1 MEFKDRLPGM
11 IESFLFIVGDEGLT
25 IKQLTSLTER
35 KESEVT
41 EAIDWLHMS
50 YEERKESGIMLK
62 QFGGAYRLVTKADFA
77 EDIKRLLENP
87 SPKSMT
93 QASLEVL
100 AIIAYRQPVTRV
112 EIDDLRGVKSEGP
125 INTLIAKGLIMEKGR
140 SEGSGRAIL
149 FGTTDLFLDRFGLA
163 SLDGLPPLS
172 QEEEGETV
180 ETDLFMT
187 KFQEAF
193 AMENDWRRKHFLKR
207 AIIVVLFFTLLVGG
221 GLKEVAASGQAWAV
235 IDADTGRLLEGHNE
249 NVRLPIA
256 SLTKIWTAF
265 TFIESGS
272 SARRC
277 HQFRHKLLQQ
287 KDRPFIYSKG
297 WRLKQMPC

>member
-1 MEFKDRLPGM
+1 MEFKNRLPGM

-25 IKQLTSLTER
+25 IKQLTTLTEC
-35 KESEVT
+35 KESKVT
-41 EAIDWLHMS
+41 EAIEWLRMS

-62 QFGGAYRLVTKADFA
+62 QFGGAYRLVTKADYA

-163 SLDGLPPLS
+163 SLNGLPPLS

-193 AMENDWRRKHFLKR
+193 AMEND
-207 AIIVVLFFTLLVGG
+207 GG
-221 GLKEVAASGQAWAV
+221 GS
-235 IDADTGRLLEGHNE
+235 I
-249 NVRLPIA
+249 
-256 SLTKIWTAF
+256 S
-265 TFIESGS
+265 
-272 SARRC
+272 
-277 HQFRHKLLQQ
+277 
-287 KDRPFIYSKG
+287 
-297 WRLKQMPC
+297 

>member
-1 MEFKDRLPGM
+1 
-11 IESFLFIVGDEGLT
+11 
-25 IKQLTSLTER
+25 
-35 KESEVT
+35 
-41 EAIDWLHMS
+41 MS

-149 FGTTDLFLDRFGLA
+149 LWHNRLVPGPFRVGI
-163 SLDGLPPLS
+163 
-172 QEEEGETV
+172 
-180 ETDLFMT
+180 T
-187 KFQEAF
+187 KRIATPF
-193 AMENDWRRKHFLKR
+193 
-207 AIIVVLFFTLLVGG
+207 
-221 GLKEVAASGQAWAV
+221 
-235 IDADTGRLLEGHNE
+235 TGRRRRNSR
-249 NVRLPIA
+249 NRLVHDKVPRSICDG
-256 SLTKIWTAF
+256 K
-265 TFIESGS
+265 
-272 SARRC
+272 
-277 HQFRHKLLQQ
+277 
-287 KDRPFIYSKG
+287 
-297 WRLKQMPC
+297 

>member
-1 MEFKDRLPGM
+1 MSEMEKEGRLSGM

-25 IKQLTSLTER
+25 PKQLITLTER
-35 KESEVT
+35 KESEVI
-41 EAIDWLHMS
+41 EAIDWLRTN
-50 YEERKESGIMLK
+50 YERRSDSGIELK
-62 QFGGAYRLVTKADFA
+62 VFGGAYRLVTKAEFA

-149 FGTTDLFLDRFGLA
+149 YGTTDLFLDRFGLE
-163 SLDGLPPLS
+163 SLEELPPLS
-172 QEEEGETV
+172 QEEEGEIV

-193 AMENDWRRKHFLKR
+193 AMEND
-207 AIIVVLFFTLLVGG
+207 GG
-221 GLKEVAASGQAWAV
+221 GNIS
-235 IDADTGRLLEGHNE
+235 
-249 NVRLPIA
+249 
-256 SLTKIWTAF
+256 
-265 TFIESGS
+265 
-272 SARRC
+272 
-277 HQFRHKLLQQ
+277 
-287 KDRPFIYSKG
+287 
-297 WRLKQMPC
+297 

>member
-1 MEFKDRLPGM
+1 MVIENRLPGM

-25 IKQLTSLTER
+25 IKQLTALTEHD
-35 KESEVT
+35 ESEVT
-41 EAIDWLHMS
+41 EVIDWLRTY
-50 YEERKESGIMLK
+50 YEERSEGGIELK
-62 QFGGAYRLVTKADFA
+62 IFGGAYRLVTKAEFA

-140 SEGSGRAIL
+140 IEGSGRAIL
-149 FGTTDLFLDRFGLA
+149 YGTTDLFLDRFGLE
-163 SLDGLPPLS
+163 SLVDLPPLS
-172 QEEEGETV
+172 QDEEGEAI

-193 AMENDWRRKHFLKR
+193 AFEND
-207 AIIVVLFFTLLVGG
+207 GG
-221 GLKEVAASGQAWAV
+221 GNIS
-235 IDADTGRLLEGHNE
+235 
-249 NVRLPIA
+249 
-256 SLTKIWTAF
+256 
-265 TFIESGS
+265 
-272 SARRC
+272 
-277 HQFRHKLLQQ
+277 
-287 KDRPFIYSKG
+287 
-297 WRLKQMPC
+297 